1 MSESRELLLVRYGE
15 IGLKGKNRSHFV
27 SALVKNLQKALE
39 RVDCDAEVSHRFG
52 RVYVEWT
59 RGDREAIYGVVAS
72 TFGVV
77 SFSPAVRVPLDQEAM
92 CRAAEEAFR
101 SAREGRTVKTFKV
114 EARRSE
120 KAFPLTSMEIN
131 RAVGGYVLRR
141 HRDISVDV
149 HDPDVTLNI
158 EVRSEGILIY
168 SRVIPGPGG
177 LPVGTSSKAM
187 LLLSGGIDSPVAGWY
202 ALKRGIALE
211 AVHFHSF
218 PFTSER
224 SLQKVRDLCQV
235 LAGYAGPIPI
245 HVVHFTEVQR
255 AIQQQVPSSFRIT
268 VMRRFMFRIATALA
282 EARGALA
289 LVTGES
295 VGQVASQTLESMRA
309 IGEVTS
315 LPVLRPLVGFDKH
328 EIVTD
333 ARRIGSYELSILP
346 YEDCCTIFVPENP
359 QTRPKLE
366 RVRKVEEPLDVDAL
380 VEEAVGRTEL
390 EIIEPPRTFASVL

>member
-1 MSESRELLLVRYGE
+1 MSDTRELLLVRYGE
-15 IGLKGKNRSHFV
+15 IGLKGKNRSLFIG
-27 SALVKNLQKALE
+27 ALVNNLE
-39 RVDCDAEVSHRFG
+39 RALSRLETDAEVRHRFG
-52 RVYVEWT
+52 RVYVEWS
-59 RGDREAIYGVVAS
+59 RGERQAIHQVVGN

-77 SFSPAVRVPLDQEAM
+77 SFSPAVRVPVEQEAM
-92 CRAAEEAFR
+92 LQAAEEVFQN
-101 SAREGRTVKTFKV
+101 ARERRAVKTFKV

-120 KAFPLTSMEIN
+120 KGFPLNSMEIA
-131 RAVGGYVLRR
+131 RTVGAHVLKRN
-141 HRDISVDV
+141 RDISVDV
-149 HDPDVTLNI
+149 HTPDVTLNI
-158 EVRSEGILIY
+158 EVRSEGILVY
-168 SRVIPGPGG
+168 SEVIPGPGG

-202 ALKRGIALE
+202 ALKRGIGLE

-235 LAGYAGPIPI
+235 LAGYAGPIPL

-255 AIQQQVPSSFRIT
+255 AIQKNVPASFGIT
-268 VMRRFMFRIATALA
+268 IMRRFMLRIATVLA
-282 EARGALA
+282 EARGGLA

-315 LPVLRPLVGFDKH
+315 LPVLRPLVGFDKY
-328 EIVTD
+328 EIIND
-333 ARRIGSYELSILP
+333 AQRIGSYELSILP
-346 YEDCCTIFVPENP
+346 YEDCCTLFVPENP

-366 RVRKVEEPLDVDAL
+366 RVHKVEAPLDVEAL
-380 VEEAVGRTEL
+380 VAEAVERTEL
-390 EIIEPPRTFASVL
+390 EIIEPARSFAPTP

>member
-1 MSESRELLLVRYGE
+1 
-15 IGLKGKNRSHFV
+15 
-27 SALVKNLQKALE
+27 
-39 RVDCDAEVSHRFG
+39 
-52 RVYVEWT
+52 
-59 RGDREAIYGVVAS
+59 
-72 TFGVV
+72 
-77 SFSPAVRVPLDQEAM
+77 
-92 CRAAEEAFR
+92 
-101 SAREGRTVKTFKV
+101 
-114 EARRSE
+114 
-120 KAFPLTSMEIN
+120 
-131 RAVGGYVLRR
+131 
-141 HRDISVDV
+141 
-149 HDPDVTLNI
+149 
-158 EVRSEGILIY
+158 
-168 SRVIPGPGG
+168 
-177 LPVGTSSKAM
+177 
-187 LLLSGGIDSPVAGWY
+187 
-202 ALKRGIALE
+202 
-211 AVHFHSF
+211 
-218 PFTSER
+218 
-224 SLQKVRDLCQV
+224 
-235 LAGYAGPIPI
+235 
-245 HVVHFTEVQR
+245 
-255 AIQQQVPSSFRIT
+255 
-268 VMRRFMFRIATALA
+268 MFRIATALA

>member
-1 MSESRELLLVRYGE
+1 MSETRQLLLVRYGE
-15 IGLKGKNRSHFV
+15 IGLKGKNRSHFIG
-27 SALVKNLQKALE
+27 ALVKNLQRALARLE
-39 RVDCDAEVSHRFG
+39 TDADVSHRFG
-52 RVYVEWT
+52 RVYVEWSQ
-59 RGDREAIYGVVAS
+59 GDREAIHRVVGS

-77 SFSPAVRVPLDQEAM
+77 SFSPAVRVPIDQESM
-92 CRAAEEAFR
+92 CQAAEAAFR
-101 SAREGRTVKTFKV
+101 SVRERRTVKTFKV

-120 KAFPLTSMEIN
+120 KSFPLNSMEIA
-131 RAVGGYVLRR
+131 RTVGAYVLRR
-141 HRDISVDV
+141 NRDISVDV
-149 HDPDVTLNI
+149 HQPDVTLNI
-158 EVRSEGILIY
+158 EVRSEGILVY
-168 SRVIPGPGG
+168 SEVIPGLGG

-224 SLQKVRDLCQV
+224 SLQKVRDLAQV
-235 LAGYAGPIPI
+235 LARYAGPIPL

-255 AIQQQVPSSFRIT
+255 AIQKHVPDSFGIT
-268 VMRRFMFRIATALA
+268 IMRRFMLRIATALA
-282 EARGALA
+282 ETRDGLA

-328 EIVTD
+328 EIVEV
-333 ARRIGSYELSILP
+333 AQRIGSYELSILP
-346 YEDCCTIFVPENP
+346 YEDCCTLFVPENP
-359 QTRPKLE
+359 QTRPRLE
-366 RVRKVEEPLDVDAL
+366 RVHRIEARLDVEAL
-380 VEEAVGRTEL
+380 VAEAVERTDLEL
-390 EIIEPPRTFASVL
+390 IEPAGSVAAAL